1 MKIPDKDAR
10 LAETCGDVFLLTP
23 PNVKLKGMSAW
34 GWKLSLLVSGA
45 LITSALA
52 EAPGSDQVKAPLT
65 TREYLAH
72 ENWWPTKQ
80 FADQSQFAGT
90 QACATCH
97 ESIVRSQSTT
107 QMALTMTPAA
117 NSQILAS
124 HTGGILT
131 SGSYRY
137 SVERTASGF
146 SLTVSDG
153 VEKRTETL
161 QWAFGSGFTAQS
173 YLWWRNGEPYE
184 SRFNYFPFPAP
195 GGFNR
200 TPGRL
205 QGAPLSLDMAAG
217 RKVAEFEARKCLAC
231 HATALTT
238 AEPLTAAQFHP
249 GVGCEAC
256 HGPGR
261 AHAEAM
267 KSKTSTDFE
276 IVSPARLKPV
286 QAVDFCGACH
296 GAPRDVVLAGTV
308 GKITVRFPAYR
319 LVKSRCW
326 GANGDARLTC
336 FACHDPHRPLE
347 RAPAAYDVA
356 CLRCHANGGA
366 GAENARAH
374 EAACPVSKSRCTSC
388 HMPKV
393 NVEEMHYEFSDHD
406 IRIVK
411 SNAPVPD

>member
-1 MKIPDKDAR
+1 V
-10 LAETCGDVFLLTP
+10 LH
-23 PNVKLKGMSAW
+23 VKLESMSAW

-45 LITSALA
+45 LVATALA
-52 EAPGSDQVKAPLT
+52 QAPGSDQVKAPLT

-90 QACATCH
+90 QACAACH
-97 ESIVRSQSTT
+97 EGIVRSQSTT

-117 NSQILAS
+117 NSRILAS
-124 HTGGILT
+124 HTGEIFT
-131 SGSYRY
+131 SGNYRY
-137 SVERTASGF
+137 AIEKSGNSF
-146 SLTVSDG
+146 LQTVSDG
-153 VEKRTETL
+153 SAKRTDIL
-161 QWAFGSGFTAQS
+161 QWAFGSGFTAQA
-173 YLWWRNGEPYE
+173 YFWWHNGQPYE
-184 SRFNYFPFPAP
+184 SRYNYFPTAGQFD
-195 GGFNR
+195 R

-205 QGAPLSLDMAAG
+205 QGAPVSLDMAEG
-217 RKVAEFEARKCLAC
+217 RLVAEFEARRCLAC

-249 GVGCEAC
+249 GVSCEAC
-256 HGPGR
+256 HGPGL
-261 AHAEAM
+261 AHVEAM
-267 KSKTSTDFE
+267 KSKTSTDLQ
-276 IVSPARLKPV
+276 IVSPARLKPA

-326 GANGDARLTC
+326 GTNGDARLTC
-336 FACHDPHRPLE
+336 FACHDPHKPLE
-347 RAPAAYDVA
+347 HDSAAYDVA
-356 CLRCHANGGA
+356 CLRCHANGGT
-366 GAENARAH
+366 GSENVRAH
-374 EAACPVSKSRCTSC
+374 QAACPVAKSRCTSC

-393 NVEEMHYEFSDHD
+393 NVAEMHYDVTDHD

-411 SNAPVPD
+411 ANAPFPN